1 VIDEDDNLD
10 YVETFIVVQSNMNP
24 NCGGGGGGSAIV
36 SGTIQT
42 EQKEN
47 IEKVEVKVN
56 GLSKSITDAQGF
68 FNMLLN
74 IKQSYEIKPEKLIES
89 RNGVTTAD
97 LVAINKHILAVEELK
112 TPYKRI
118 AADINNDGKISTAD
132 MVELRKLILFI
143 NDNFTSNT
151 SWKMVDKAYT
161 FTTST
166 PEKEAYPLK
175 VTIAPLQSASSANFV
190 GVKIGDVNGSAKA
203 NNLVGDATE
212 RSVGTIVFDVQDA
225 KLKAG
230 ETRTVEFKAKEMK
243 AINAY
248 QFTMNFDKEALEV
261 VSVGGLNE
269 SNFGLSLLSQGAI
282 TLSNESATAEQV
294 ITVTFKA
301 KEAVQLSSAI
311 SVGSNYTAAEAYTV
325 SGDKYDVALS
335 FNGTIAGN
343 FQLLQNQPN
352 PYNGKTVIGFVL
364 PEASNA
370 TMTIFD
376 ATGRTLKVIKGDYAK
391 GYNEIVVEKGEINAV
406 GILSYRLTTSSH
418 SATKQMIVTE

>member
-1 VIDEDDNLD
+1 
-10 YVETFIVVQSNMNP
+10 M
-24 NCGGGGGGSAIV
+24 
-36 SGTIQT
+36 
-42 EQKEN
+42 
-47 IEKVEVKVN
+47 
-56 GLSKSITDAQGF
+56 
-68 FNMLLN
+68 
-74 IKQSYEIKPEKLIES
+74 
-89 RNGVTTAD
+89 
-97 LVAINKHILAVEELK
+97 
-112 TPYKRI
+112 
-118 AADINNDGKISTAD
+118 
-132 MVELRKLILFI
+132 
-143 NDNFTSNT
+143 
-151 SWKMVDKAYT
+151 
-161 FTTST
+161 
-166 PEKEAYPLK
+166 
-175 VTIAPLQSASSANFV
+175 
-190 GVKIGDVNGSAKA
+190 
-203 NNLVGDATE
+203 
-212 RSVGTIVFDVQDA
+212 
-225 KLKAG
+225 
-230 ETRTVEFKAKEMK
+230 
-243 AINAY
+243 
-248 QFTMNFDKEALEV
+248 
-261 VSVGGLNE
+261 
-269 SNFGLSLLSQGAI
+269 
-282 TLSNESATAEQV
+282 SNEAATAEQV